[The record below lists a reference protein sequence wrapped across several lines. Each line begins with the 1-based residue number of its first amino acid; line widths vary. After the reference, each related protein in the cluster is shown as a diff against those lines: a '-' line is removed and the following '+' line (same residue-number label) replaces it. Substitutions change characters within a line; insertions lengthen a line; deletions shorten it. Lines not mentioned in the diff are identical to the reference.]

1 MAIDYK
7 FSGWKPDGKNITGN
21 TDCIAQFSV
30 ASQPEEYKT
39 FINSIKAGT
48 DSYEVGSSIPVILN
62 DGNIYRMKVVGKNVD
77 TLADGSGNAKYS
89 IILDE
94 LLSVGTHVW
103 NSTYNPTD
111 NGDGTYKEGTGNI
124 GGWEKSEIRTYY
136 KNTLKPM
143 LPEDLQKL
151 IKPVK
156 KSYTYWP
163 TAKDGTFKKDGE
175 CTDDVWMP
183 SLREMGYDYPDQE
196 TYGPIYSGVFTS
208 NSTRQKHVVNESSN
222 TYYWLRS
229 ANSNSRN
236 SAYFVSSN
244 GDWNHY
250 YVYASYYLA
259 LGFCI

>member
-30 ASQPEEYKT
+30 ASQPEEYKA
-39 FINSIKAGT
+39 FINAIKAGT

-62 DGNIYRMKVVGKNVD
+62 DGNTYHMKVVGKNVD
-77 TLADGSGNAKYS
+77 QLADGSGNAKYS

-94 LLSVGTHVW
+94 LLSVGEKRW
-103 NSTYNPTD
+103 NPQLVTNS
-111 NGDGTYKEGTGNI
+111 DGSFKEGTGNI

-163 TAKDGTFKKDGE
+163 TAKDGTYQKDGE

-183 SLREMGYDYPDQE
+183 SLREMGYSNVNDRQE
-196 TYGPIYSGVFTS
+196 TSGPIYSEVFTS
-208 NSTRQKHVVNESSN
+208 NSVRQKHAVNESSN
-222 TYYWLRS
+222 SYYWLRF
-229 ANSNSRN
+229 ANYNGRST
-236 SAYFVSSN
+236 ACLVSSD
-244 GDWNHY
+244 GHWSS
-250 YVYASYYLA
+250 YAVSSGNYLA

>member
-30 ASQPEEYKT
+30 ASQPEEYKA
-39 FINSIKAGT
+39 FINAIKAGT

-62 DGNIYRMKVVGKNVD
+62 DGNTYHMQIVGKNVD
-77 TLADGSGNAKYS
+77 QLADGSGNAKYS

-94 LLSVGTHVW
+94 LMSVGNKRW
-103 NSTYNPTD
+103 NPYIVTNS
-111 NGDGTYKEGTGNI
+111 DGSFKEGTGAI

-156 KSYTYWP
+156 KSYTYWS
-163 TAKDGTFKKDGE
+163 TAKGGTYQKDGE

-183 SLREMGYDYPDQE
+183 SLREMAFNDNSKE
-196 TYGPIYSGVFTS
+196 TSGPIYSEVFTS
-208 NSTRQKHVVNESSN
+208 NSVRQKHAVNESSN
-222 TYYWLRS
+222 SYYWLRS
-229 ANSNSRN
+229 ANYHSSS
-236 SAYFVSSN
+236 SA
-244 GDWNHY
+244 Y
-250 YVYASYYLA
+250 YVYPDGDWDSVLVYISRCLA

>member
-30 ASQPEEYKT
+30 ASQPEEYKA
-39 FINSIKAGT
+39 FINAIKAGT

-62 DGNIYRMKVVGKNVD
+62 DGNTYHMQIVGKNVD
-77 TLADGSGNAKYS
+77 QLADGSGNAKYS

-94 LLSVGTHVW
+94 LMSVGNKRW
-103 NSTYNPTD
+103 NPSIVTNS
-111 NGDGTYKEGTGNI
+111 DGSFKEGTGAI

-143 LPEDLQKL
+143 LPESVQNA

-156 KSYTYWP
+156 KTYTYWP
-163 TAKDGTFKKDGE
+163 TAKDGTYQKDGE

-183 SLREMGYDYPDQE
+183 SLREMAFNDNSKE
-196 TYGPIYSGVFTS
+196 TSGPIYSEVFTS
-208 NSTRQKHVVNESSN
+208 NSVRQKHAVNGSSN
-222 TYYWLRS
+222 SYHWLRS
-229 ANSNSRN
+229 ARSSSRN
-236 SAYFVSSN
+236 YAYYVNSS
-244 GDWNHY
+244 GDWY
-250 YVYASYYLA
+250 YGNVSINYYLA